1 MLQKETIKD
10 NTLELLKK
18 LQREETLSTTRLV
31 GGTALALQIGHRISV
46 DLDLF
51 SKEPLDIN
59 AIEQILTHKFNFST
73 HFISKGSVRGEIDGI
88 KIDILHHPYEWIDEP
103 VCEEDII
110 MASLQDITAMKLNTI
125 IHNGTRPKDF
135 LDIAYLSQYFS
146 YDDMRSL
153 LVQKYPEYDPILLD
167 RCINY
172 FDDIETDFVA
182 DIRLVDGRVNF
193 NKVKQRLI
201 QMTDTTKQVQ
211 RDITQKN
218 KYPKD
223 KKS

>member
-18 LQREETLSTTRLV
+18 LQREEILSTTRLV
-31 GGTALALQIGHRISV
+31 GGTALALQIGHRISD

-59 AIEQILTHKFNFST
+59 AIEQNLTHKFNFSA

-110 MASLQDITAMKLNTI
+110 MASLQDITAMKLNSI

-135 LDIAYLSQYFS
+135 LDVAYLSQYFS
-146 YDDMRSL
+146 YDNMRSL

-201 QMTDTTKQVQ
+201 QMTD
-211 RDITQKN
+211 N
-218 KYPKD
+218 PFD
-223 KKS
+223 KFDNPPSKSREI

>member
-51 SKEPLDIN
+51 SKDPLDIN
-59 AIEQILTHKFNFST
+59 AIEQILTHKFNFSA

-88 KIDILHHPYEWIDEP
+88 KIDILHHPYEWIDDP

-110 MASLQDITAMKLNTI
+110 MASLQDITAMKLNSI

-135 LDIAYLSQYFS
+135 LDVAYLSQYFS

-172 FDDIETDFVA
+172 FDDIETAFVA

-201 QMTDTTKQVQ
+201 QMTD
-211 RDITQKN
+211 N
-218 KYPKD
+218 PFD
-223 KKS
+223 KFDNPPSRSREI

>member
-110 MASLQDITAMKLNTI
+110 MASLQDITAMKLNSI

-135 LDIAYLSQYFS
+135 LDVAYLSQYFS
-146 YDDMRSL
+146 YDNMRSL

-201 QMTDTTKQVQ
+201 QMTD
-211 RDITQKN
+211 N
-218 KYPKD
+218 PFD
-223 KKS
+223 KFDNPPSRSREI

>member
-18 LQREETLSTTRLV
+18 LQREEILSTTRLV

-59 AIEQILTHKFNFST
+59 AIEQILTHKFNFSA

-88 KIDILHHPYEWIDEP
+88 KIDILHHPYEWIDDP

-135 LDIAYLSQYFS
+135 LDVAYLSQYFS

-201 QMTDTTKQVQ
+201 QMTD
-211 RDITQKN
+211 N
-218 KYPKD
+218 PFD
-223 KKS
+223 KFDNPPSRSREI

>member
-51 SKEPLDIN
+51 SKEPLDIS
-59 AIEQILTHKFNFST
+59 AIEQILTHKFNFSA

-110 MASLQDITAMKLNTI
+110 MASLQDITAMKLNSI

-135 LDIAYLSQYFS
+135 LDVAYLSQYFS

-201 QMTDTTKQVQ
+201 LMTD
-211 RDITQKN
+211 N
-218 KYPKD
+218 PFD
-223 KKS
+223 KFDNPPSRSREI

>member
-31 GGTALALQIGHRISV
+31 GGTALALQIGHRISD

-59 AIEQILTHKFNFST
+59 AIEQNLTHKFNFSA

-110 MASLQDITAMKLNTI
+110 MASLQDITAMKLNSI

-135 LDIAYLSQYFS
+135 LDVAYLSQYFS
-146 YDDMRSL
+146 YDNMRSL

-201 QMTDTTKQVQ
+201 QMTD
-211 RDITQKN
+211 N
-218 KYPKD
+218 PFD
-223 KKS
+223 KFDNPPSRSREI

>member
-135 LDIAYLSQYFS
+135 LDVAYLSQYFS

-201 QMTDTTKQVQ
+201 QMTD
-211 RDITQKN
+211 N
-218 KYPKD
+218 PFD
-223 KKS
+223 KFDNPPSRSREI

>member
-59 AIEQILTHKFNFST
+59 AIEQILTHKFNFSA

-110 MASLQDITAMKLNTI
+110 MASLQDITAMKLNSI

-135 LDIAYLSQYFS
+135 LDVAYLSQYFS
-146 YDDMRSL
+146 YDNMRSL

-182 DIRLVDGRVNF
+182 DIRLVDGRVNV

-201 QMTDTTKQVQ
+201 QMTD
-211 RDITQKN
+211 N
-218 KYPKD
+218 PFD
-223 KKS
+223 KFDNPPSRSREI

>member
-59 AIEQILTHKFNFST
+59 AIEQILTHKFNFSA

-135 LDIAYLSQYFS
+135 LDVAYLSQFFS
-146 YDDMRSL
+146 YDNMRSL

-201 QMTDTTKQVQ
+201 QMTD
-211 RDITQKN
+211 N
-218 KYPKD
+218 PFD
-223 KKS
+223 KFDNPPSRSREI

>member
-59 AIEQILTHKFNFST
+59 AIEQILTHKFNFSA

-135 LDIAYLSQYFS
+135 LDVAYLSQYFS
-146 YDDMRSL
+146 YDNMRSL

-182 DIRLVDGRVNF
+182 DIRLVDGRVNS

-201 QMTDTTKQVQ
+201 QMTD
-211 RDITQKN
+211 N
-218 KYPKD
+218 PFD
-223 KKS
+223 KFDNPPSRSREI

>member
-59 AIEQILTHKFNFST
+59 AIEQILTHKFNFSA

-110 MASLQDITAMKLNTI
+110 MASLQDITAMKLNSI

-135 LDIAYLSQYFS
+135 LDVAYLSQFFS

-172 FDDIETDFVA
+172 FDEIETDFVA

-201 QMTDTTKQVQ
+201 QMTD
-211 RDITQKN
+211 N
-218 KYPKD
+218 PFD
-223 KKS
+223 KFDNPPSRSREI

>member
-18 LQREETLSTTRLV
+18 LQREEILSTTRLV

-59 AIEQILTHKFNFST
+59 AIEQILTHKFNFSA

-135 LDIAYLSQYFS
+135 LDVAYLSQYFS

-201 QMTDTTKQVQ
+201 QMTD
-211 RDITQKN
+211 N
-218 KYPKD
+218 PFD
-223 KKS
+223 KFDNPPSKSREI

>member
-18 LQREETLSTTRLV
+18 LQGEETLSTTRLV

-59 AIEQILTHKFNFST
+59 AIEQILTHKFNFSA

-110 MASLQDITAMKLNTI
+110 MASLQDITAMKLNSI

-135 LDIAYLSQYFS
+135 LDVAYLSQYFS
-146 YDDMRSL
+146 YDNMRSL

-201 QMTDTTKQVQ
+201 QMAD
-211 RDITQKN
+211 N
-218 KYPKD
+218 PFD
-223 KKS
+223 KFDNPPSRSREV

>member
-18 LQREETLSTTRLV
+18 LQREEILSTTRLV
-31 GGTALALQIGHRISV
+31 GGTALALQIGHRISD

-59 AIEQILTHKFNFST
+59 AIEQNLTHKFNFSA

-110 MASLQDITAMKLNTI
+110 MASLQDITAMKLNSI

-135 LDIAYLSQYFS
+135 LDVAYLSQYFS

-201 QMTDTTKQVQ
+201 QMTD
-211 RDITQKN
+211 N
-218 KYPKD
+218 PFD
-223 KKS
+223 KFDNPPSRSREI

>member
-10 NTLELLKK
+10 NALELLKK

-51 SKEPLDIN
+51 SKDPLDIN
-59 AIEQILTHKFNFST
+59 AIEQILTHKFNFSA

-110 MASLQDITAMKLNTI
+110 MASLQDITAMKLNSI

-135 LDIAYLSQYFS
+135 LDVAYLSQYFS
-146 YDDMRSL
+146 YDNMRSL

-201 QMTDTTKQVQ
+201 QMTD
-211 RDITQKN
+211 N
-218 KYPKD
+218 PFD
-223 KKS
+223 KFDNPPSRSREM

>member
-1 MLQKETIKD
+1 
-10 NTLELLKK
+10 
-18 LQREETLSTTRLV
+18 
-31 GGTALALQIGHRISV
+31 
-46 DLDLF
+46 
-51 SKEPLDIN
+51 
-59 AIEQILTHKFNFST
+59 
-73 HFISKGSVRGEIDGI
+73 
-88 KIDILHHPYEWIDEP
+88 
-103 VCEEDII
+103 
-110 MASLQDITAMKLNTI
+110 MKLNTI

-135 LDIAYLSQYFS
+135 LDVAYLSQYFS

-201 QMTDTTKQVQ
+201 QMTD
-211 RDITQKN
+211 N
-218 KYPKD
+218 PFD
-223 KKS
+223 KFDNPPSKSREI

>member
-51 SKEPLDIN
+51 SKEPLDIS

-110 MASLQDITAMKLNTI
+110 MASLQDITAMKLNSI

-135 LDIAYLSQYFS
+135 LDVAYLSQYFS
-146 YDDMRSL
+146 YDNMRSL

-201 QMTDTTKQVQ
+201 LMTD
-211 RDITQKN
+211 N
-218 KYPKD
+218 PFD
-223 KKS
+223 KFDNPPSRSREI

>member
-1 MLQKETIKD
+1 MLQKETIED

-59 AIEQILTHKFNFST
+59 AIEQNLTHKFNFSA

-110 MASLQDITAMKLNTI
+110 MASLQDITAMKLNSI

-135 LDIAYLSQYFS
+135 LDVAYLSQYFS

-201 QMTDTTKQVQ
+201 QMTD
-211 RDITQKN
+211 N
-218 KYPKD
+218 PFD
-223 KKS
+223 KFDNPPSRSREI

>member
-110 MASLQDITAMKLNTI
+110 MASLQDITAMKLNSI

-201 QMTDTTKQVQ
+201 QMTD
-211 RDITQKN
+211 N
-218 KYPKD
+218 PFD
-223 KKS
+223 KFDNPPSRSREI

>member
-31 GGTALALQIGHRISV
+31 GGTALALQIGHRISD

-59 AIEQILTHKFNFST
+59 AIEQNLTHKFNFSA

-110 MASLQDITAMKLNTI
+110 MASLQDITAMKLNSI

-135 LDIAYLSQYFS
+135 LDVAYLSQYFS
-146 YDDMRSL
+146 YDNMRSL

-201 QMTDTTKQVQ
+201 QMTD
-211 RDITQKN
+211 N
-218 KYPKD
+218 PFD
-223 KKS
+223 KFDNPPSKSREI

>member
-18 LQREETLSTTRLV
+18 LQREEILSTTRLV

-59 AIEQILTHKFNFST
+59 AIEQILTHKFNFSA

-135 LDIAYLSQYFS
+135 LDVAYLSQYFS
-146 YDDMRSL
+146 YDDMRSI

-201 QMTDTTKQVQ
+201 QMTD
-211 RDITQKN
+211 N
-218 KYPKD
+218 PFD
-223 KKS
+223 KFDNPPSRSREI

>member
-59 AIEQILTHKFNFST
+59 AIEQILTHKFNFSA

-110 MASLQDITAMKLNTI
+110 MASLQDITAMKLNSI

-135 LDIAYLSQYFS
+135 LDVAYLSQYFS
-146 YDDMRSL
+146 YDNMRSL

-201 QMTDTTKQVQ
+201 QMTDNQF
-211 RDITQKN
+211 
-218 KYPKD
+218 D
-223 KKS
+223 KFDNPPSRSREI

>member
-59 AIEQILTHKFNFST
+59 AIEQILTHKFNFSA

-110 MASLQDITAMKLNTI
+110 MASLQDITAMKLNSI

-135 LDIAYLSQYFS
+135 LDVAYLSQYFS
-146 YDDMRSL
+146 YDNMRSL

-201 QMTDTTKQVQ
+201 QMTD
-211 RDITQKN
+211 N
-218 KYPKD
+218 PFD
-223 KKS
+223 KFDNPPSRYREI

>member
-1 MLQKETIKD
+1 MLQKETIED

-59 AIEQILTHKFNFST
+59 AIEQILTHKFNFSA

-110 MASLQDITAMKLNTI
+110 MASLQDITAMKLNSI

-135 LDIAYLSQYFS
+135 LDVAYLSQYFS
-146 YDDMRSL
+146 YDNMRSL

-201 QMTDTTKQVQ
+201 QMTD
-211 RDITQKN
+211 N
-218 KYPKD
+218 PFD
-223 KKS
+223 KFDNPPSRSREI

>member
-18 LQREETLSTTRLV
+18 LQREEILSTTRLV

-88 KIDILHHPYEWIDEP
+88 KIDILHHPYEWIDDP

-110 MASLQDITAMKLNTI
+110 MASLQDITAMKLNSI

-135 LDIAYLSQYFS
+135 LDVAYLSQYFS

-201 QMTDTTKQVQ
+201 QMTD
-211 RDITQKN
+211 N
-218 KYPKD
+218 PFD
-223 KKS
+223 KFDNPPSRSREI

>member
-18 LQREETLSTTRLV
+18 LQREEILSTTRLV

-59 AIEQILTHKFNFST
+59 AIEQILTHKFNFSA

-110 MASLQDITAMKLNTI
+110 MASLQDITAMKLNSI

-135 LDIAYLSQYFS
+135 LDVAYLSQYFS

-201 QMTDTTKQVQ
+201 QMTD
-211 RDITQKN
+211 N
-218 KYPKD
+218 PFD
-223 KKS
+223 KFDNPPSRSREI

>member
-59 AIEQILTHKFNFST
+59 AIEQILTHKFNFSA

-135 LDIAYLSQYFS
+135 LDVAYLSQYFS
-146 YDDMRSL
+146 YDNMRSL

-201 QMTDTTKQVQ
+201 QMTD
-211 RDITQKN
+211 N
-218 KYPKD
+218 PFD
-223 KKS
+223 KFDNPPSRSREI

>member
-59 AIEQILTHKFNFST
+59 AIEQILTHKFNFSA

-135 LDIAYLSQYFS
+135 LDVAYLSQYFS

-182 DIRLVDGRVNF
+182 DIRLVDGRVNS

-201 QMTDTTKQVQ
+201 QMTD
-211 RDITQKN
+211 N
-218 KYPKD
+218 PFD
-223 KKS
+223 KFDNPPSRSREI

>member
-59 AIEQILTHKFNFST
+59 AIEQILTHKFNFSA

-135 LDIAYLSQYFS
+135 LDVAYLSQYFS
-146 YDDMRSL
+146 YDNMRSI

-201 QMTDTTKQVQ
+201 QMTD
-211 RDITQKN
+211 N
-218 KYPKD
+218 PFD
-223 KKS
+223 KFDNPPSKSREI

>member
-51 SKEPLDIN
+51 SKEPLDIS
-59 AIEQILTHKFNFST
+59 AIEQILTHKFNFSA

-135 LDIAYLSQYFS
+135 LDVAYLSQYFS

-201 QMTDTTKQVQ
+201 QMTD
-211 RDITQKN
+211 N
-218 KYPKD
+218 PFD
-223 KKS
+223 KFDNPPSRSREI

>member
-1 MLQKETIKD
+1 M
-10 NTLELLKK
+10 
-18 LQREETLSTTRLV
+18 
-31 GGTALALQIGHRISV
+31 SV

-59 AIEQILTHKFNFST
+59 AIEQILTHKFNFSA

-88 KIDILHHPYEWIDEP
+88 KIDILHHPYEWIDDP

-135 LDIAYLSQYFS
+135 LDVAYLSQYFS

-201 QMTDTTKQVQ
+201 QMTD
-211 RDITQKN
+211 N
-218 KYPKD
+218 PFD
-223 KKS
+223 KFDNPPSRSREI

>member
-1 MLQKETIKD
+1 MLQKETIED

-59 AIEQILTHKFNFST
+59 AIEQILTHKFNFSA

-135 LDIAYLSQYFS
+135 LDVAYLSQYFS

-201 QMTDTTKQVQ
+201 QMTD
-211 RDITQKN
+211 N
-218 KYPKD
+218 PFD
-223 KKS
+223 KFDNPPSRSREI

>member
-59 AIEQILTHKFNFST
+59 AIEQILTHKFNFSA

-110 MASLQDITAMKLNTI
+110 MASLQDITAMKLNSI

-135 LDIAYLSQYFS
+135 LDVAYLSQFFS

-201 QMTDTTKQVQ
+201 QMTD
-211 RDITQKN
+211 N
-218 KYPKD
+218 PFD
-223 KKS
+223 KFDNPPSRSREI

>member
-110 MASLQDITAMKLNTI
+110 MASLQDITAMKLNSI

-135 LDIAYLSQYFS
+135 LDVAYLSQYFS
-146 YDDMRSL
+146 YDNMRSL

-201 QMTDTTKQVQ
+201 LMTD
-211 RDITQKN
+211 N
-218 KYPKD
+218 PFD
-223 KKS
+223 KFDNPPSRSREI

>member
-59 AIEQILTHKFNFST
+59 AIEQILTHKFNFSA

-135 LDIAYLSQYFS
+135 LDVAYLSQYFS

-201 QMTDTTKQVQ
+201 QMTD
-211 RDITQKN
+211 N
-218 KYPKD
+218 PFD
-223 KKS
+223 KFDNPPSRSREI

>member
-18 LQREETLSTTRLV
+18 LQREEILSTTRLV

-59 AIEQILTHKFNFST
+59 AIEQILTHKFNFSA

-88 KIDILHHPYEWIDEP
+88 KIDILHHPYEWIDDP

-110 MASLQDITAMKLNTI
+110 MASLQDITAMKLNSI

-135 LDIAYLSQYFS
+135 LDVAYLSQYFS

-201 QMTDTTKQVQ
+201 QMTD
-211 RDITQKN
+211 N
-218 KYPKD
+218 PFD
-223 KKS
+223 KFDNPPSRSREI

>member
-51 SKEPLDIN
+51 SKDPLDIN
-59 AIEQILTHKFNFST
+59 AIEQILTHKFNFSA

-88 KIDILHHPYEWIDEP
+88 KIDILHHPYEWIDDP

-110 MASLQDITAMKLNTI
+110 MASLQDITAMKLNSI

-135 LDIAYLSQYFS
+135 LDVAYLSQYFS
-146 YDDMRSL
+146 YDNMRSL

-201 QMTDTTKQVQ
+201 QMTD
-211 RDITQKN
+211 N
-218 KYPKD
+218 PFD
-223 KKS
+223 KFDNPPSRSREI

>member
-1 MLQKETIKD
+1 MLQKETIED

-59 AIEQILTHKFNFST
+59 AIEQILTHKFNFSA

-110 MASLQDITAMKLNTI
+110 MASLQDITAMKLNSI

-135 LDIAYLSQYFS
+135 LDVAYLSQYFS
-146 YDDMRSL
+146 YDNMRSL

-201 QMTDTTKQVQ
+201 QMTD
-211 RDITQKN
+211 N
-218 KYPKD
+218 PFD
-223 KKS
+223 KFDNPPSKSREI

>member
-18 LQREETLSTTRLV
+18 LQREEILSTTRLV

-59 AIEQILTHKFNFST
+59 AIEQILTHKFNFSA

-135 LDIAYLSQYFS
+135 LDVAYLSQYFS
-146 YDDMRSL
+146 YDNMRSL

-201 QMTDTTKQVQ
+201 QMTD
-211 RDITQKN
+211 N
-218 KYPKD
+218 PFD
-223 KKS
+223 KFDNPPSRSREI

>member
-59 AIEQILTHKFNFST
+59 AIEQILTHKFNFSA

-88 KIDILHHPYEWIDEP
+88 KIDILHHPYEWIDDP

-135 LDIAYLSQYFS
+135 LDVAYLSQYFS

-201 QMTDTTKQVQ
+201 QMTD
-211 RDITQKN
+211 N
-218 KYPKD
+218 PFD
-223 KKS
+223 KFDNPPSRSREI